1 MHNLSG
7 VFVKEENH
15 IKFDKTTLF
24 GFSIIFPNQIR
35 IYYADNEKDLKTW
48 IEKIQKI
55 TGYSNLNSIYEVK
68 VFLIKLGKNR

>member
-7 VFVKEENH
+7 VFVKEANH

>member
-1 MHNLSG
+1 MHSLSG

-15 IKFDKTTLF
+15 LKVDKTTLF

-35 IYYADNEKDLKTW
+35 IYYADNEKDFKTW

-55 TGYSNLNSIYEVK
+55 TGYSNLYSIYDVK
-68 VFLIKLGKNR
+68 VLFN